1 MRKGNFVTYS
11 GSLYHHG
18 IKGQKWGKR
27 NGPPYPLDKSGKK
40 NYNNDVERGRA
51 AAESA
56 LSKIGGKA
64 VSELGN
70 IKEFKALLKSGAIN
84 LNIRPRKQAKHILGS
99 PEWRKELAEAL
110 KNENT
115 PPGAFYS
122 STDIQKLLKTY
133 AGTGIIEFRDEKQK
147 YPVEY
152 VSAKNYIGKV
162 WSISARHY
170 INTKRFSIRY
180 SNRGVHLFPVKDKE
194 ALK

>member
-1 MRKGNFVTYS
+1 MRKSNFVTYS

-70 IKEFKALLKSGAIN
+70 IKEFKALLKSGVIN

-99 PEWRKELAEAL
+99 KEWRKELAEAL
-110 KNENT
+110 KNGKT
-115 PPGAFYS
+115 PPSVLYPSVDVRSLIEEFAGKGAIVFRDKKQVYP
-122 STDIQKLLKTY
+122 
-133 AGTGIIEFRDEKQK
+133 IEF
-147 YPVEY
+147 
-152 VSAKNYIGKV
+152 VSATNFIGKV
-162 WSISARHY
+162 WNDGAKRY
-170 INTKRFSIRY
+170 VNTKRFSIRY
-180 SNRGVHLFPVKDKE
+180 SNNGVHIFPVKE
-194 ALK
+194 RG